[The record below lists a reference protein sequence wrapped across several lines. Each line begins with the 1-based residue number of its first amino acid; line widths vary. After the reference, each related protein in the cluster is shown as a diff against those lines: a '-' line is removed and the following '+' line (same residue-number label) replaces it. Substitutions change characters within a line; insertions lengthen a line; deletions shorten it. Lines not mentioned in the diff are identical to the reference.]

1 MLALHLAKHLE
12 TTISTLIIMKKLMY
26 TIVLAVL
33 LTACNTNTETNEFSI
48 AFNVEAE
55 EGSMFY
61 LSQYKNGDWVQYDS
75 VTVDGTA
82 MILKAETETPQSF
95 YINLKDTRSRIV
107 VFADGGDKIEISG
120 NITELADIIIEGSES
135 QSEYDHFKL
144 DSKVYDDKLN
154 AIYDEYRAARK
165 AKDEEKLKE
174 IEKQMDEVYNSKTD
188 FIYDYV
194 LKSPKSYVAAY
205 IAYSNNYNFELEQM
219 ENIINNY
226 DESIYDSPDVI
237 KLKDRVAVLQT
248 VAIGKQFIDFTQN
261 DVNGEPF
268 TMSSIVNGENYILID
283 FWAAWCGPCRA
294 ENPNVVA
301 VYNDYKDKG
310 FDVIGISLD
319 RDKDKWLQAI
329 EDDKLAWHQV
339 SDLKYWNND
348 VAKMYG
354 VNSIPHSI
362 LLDPNGKII
371 AKNLKGQSLRDKMAE
386 LLD

>member
-1 MLALHLAKHLE
+1 
-12 TTISTLIIMKKLMY
+12 MY

-120 NITELADIIIEGSES
+120 NITELADIIIEGSDS

-219 ENIINNY
+219 ENIMNNY

-319 RDKDKWLQAI
+319 KDKARWLQAI

>member
-1 MLALHLAKHLE
+1 
-12 TTISTLIIMKKLMY
+12 MKKLMY

-120 NITELADIIIEGSES
+120 NITELADIIIEGSDS
-135 QSEYDHFKL
+135 QTEYDHFKL

-154 AIYDEYRAARK
+154 TIYDEYRAARK

-174 IEKQMDEVYNSKTD
+174 IEKQMDEVYDSKTD

-219 ENIINNY
+219 ENIMNNY

-237 KLKDRVAVLQT
+237 KLKERVEVLQT

-319 RDKDKWLQAI
+319 KDKERWLQAI

-354 VNSIPHSI
+354 VNAIPHSI